1 VVRAPDD
8 LPRAVSAVNVSP
20 IWRFMGSARMVS
32 GPRFS
37 ERWAN
42 YALAHADRLLCVA
55 VLFVIFQTP
64 LIRSKA

>member
-1 VVRAPDD
+1 
-8 LPRAVSAVNVSP
+8 
-20 IWRFMGSARMVS
+20 MGSARMVS